1 MSQNPFDSYLESQV
15 YSASPVRLVTIL
27 YRAALDS
34 LETARRHVGTG
45 DVRKRAEA
53 TVRASNV
60 VAELTQSLS
69 LEQGGE
75 VARNLLHLYDYI
87 LHRIH
92 EGNMHCDANAYSEC
106 IQLLSTL
113 LDGWQSIGGEEEETP
128 GVGGSAE
135 QEYQPIEYSA

>member
-34 LETARRHVGTG
+34 LETARRQLRTG

-53 TVRASNV
+53 TARASNV
-60 VAELTQSLS
+60 VAELTQSLNMD
-69 LEQGGE
+69 EGGE
-75 VARNLLHLYDYI
+75 VARNLLHLYDY
-87 LHRIH
+87 LLYRIH
-92 EGNMHCDANAYSEC
+92 QANMNSDESAYEEC

-113 LDGWQSIGGEEEETP
+113 LDGWQSIEETQVEP
-128 GVGGSAE
+128 PAPLLAAE
-135 QEYQPIEYSA
+135 QDYQPIEFSA